1 MKNLFL
7 MRHGKSSW
15 EYNVADRNRP
25 LNERGIGDAILVGN
39 HLHTMGISVERVYS
53 SMANRAL
60 HTSIIVMEKL
70 TFDLNNFQVRK
81 DLYDF
86 SGEQVDYFVKGLDN
100 SFENVMIF
108 GHNHA
113 FTELANRW
121 GDTYID
127 NVPTAGCVHLQF
139 DVASWS
145 ELQKGTTKRTIF
157 PKLLKIK

>member
-39 HLHTMGISVERVYS
+39 HLHTLGVSVEQVYS

-70 TFDLNNFQVRK
+70 TFDLSNFQVNK

-86 SGEQVDYFVKGLDN
+86 SG
-100 SFENVMIF
+100 
-108 GHNHA
+108 
-113 FTELANRW
+113 
-121 GDTYID
+121 
-127 NVPTAGCVHLQF
+127 
-139 DVASWS
+139 
-145 ELQKGTTKRTIF
+145 
-157 PKLLKIK
+157 